1 MKSRKAED
9 GIEGDVPSIVEVFEE
24 MSTIEMQTVEGDE
37 SGLISVEKIA
47 ELKET
52 FCQVNAEIDALS
64 SSEGDWAR
72 LVVLQ
77 QSKMKDLV
85 AAVSLQAEQN
95 ATLQS
100 EVTKLRTLVK
110 GMETNEDT
118 IEILQAKIVKL
129 EITSHLKD
137 EEMKMLKEE
146 WEMKVQC
153 HDLTIDNMESTQIES
168 LKAELL
174 KIRANSK
181 LREEEHQL
189 ELEKLSDMLGQC
201 L

>member
-1 MKSRKAED
+1 MKSQK
-9 GIEGDVPSIVEVFEE
+9 IENPDAVIPSTIQVVET
-24 MSTIEMQTVEGDE
+24 MSTIEQLSVEGE
-37 SGLISVEKIA
+37 ETGLISVEKIA

-95 ATLQS
+95 ATLKS
-100 EVTKLRTLVK
+100 EVTKLRTLIK
-110 GMETNEDT
+110 GMETHEDT
-118 IEILQAKIVKL
+118 IEKLQANIVKL

-146 WEMKVQC
+146 LEMKVQC
-153 HDLTIDNMESTQIES
+153 RDLTIDNMESTQIES